1 LFGGEKQTIQ
11 RMLPMLQRVLICDP
25 SPQSAKFLNELMRD
39 ISRAQVWL
47 APTNERGMRQAGICE
62 PQLIFV
68 EYQADGV
75 NGLAFTRELRR
86 STLPCRQAPVIMVTS
101 EATAAA
107 ILGARDSGVHEFL
120 RKPFSLKD
128 LLRRLEAVTLRS
140 RDWVEG
146 VGYVGPDRRRFN
158 SGDYSGPLKRGADDS
173 ESPDQGK
180 LQQALKILR
189 VATAAIEKDPQQ
201 ASRAI
206 LAQAQTIAKVGQA
219 TADTKLH
226 AAASN
231 LHRHVQWSQGGDPL
245 TVAQITPYVTPL
257 MEYLKEEPAS
267 QKAA

>member
-1 LFGGEKQTIQ
+1 MFGGDRQTIQ
-11 RMLPMLQRVLICDP
+11 RMAPMLQRVLICDP
-25 SPQSAKFLNELMRD
+25 NPQSARFLNELMRD
-39 ISRAQVWL
+39 ISRAQVWV
-47 APTNERGMRQAGICE
+47 AATNERGLRQASVCE

-68 EYQADGV
+68 EHQADGV
-75 NGLAFTRELRR
+75 NGLAFTRDLRR
-86 STLPCRQAPVIMVTS
+86 SQLPCRQAPVIMVTS

-158 SGDYSGPLKRGADDS
+158 SGDYSGPLKRGSDAP
-173 ESPDQGK
+173 ESPDQAK

-189 VATAAIEKDPQQ
+189 AAAAAIEQDPQQ
-201 ASRAI
+201 AMRAI
-206 LAQAQTIAKVGQA
+206 LAQASIIEKV
-219 TADTKLH
+219 
-226 AAASN
+226 AAASADTT
-231 LHRHVQWSQGGDPL
+231 LSTAAAKLYRHLQWNQGGRTP
-245 TVAQITPYVTPL
+245 TVAQITPFVAPL
-257 MEYLKEEPAS
+257 LTFLKEEPG